1 MMNAKPA
8 ADELNGVLSLPVF
21 FNLFHI
27 PYKLDINSVFI
38 IQLAVVL

>member
-1 MMNAKPA
+1 MMKTKPA
-8 ADELNGVLSLPVF
+8 ADELNGVLSLLVF

-27 PYKLDINSVFI
+27 HYKLDINSVLI